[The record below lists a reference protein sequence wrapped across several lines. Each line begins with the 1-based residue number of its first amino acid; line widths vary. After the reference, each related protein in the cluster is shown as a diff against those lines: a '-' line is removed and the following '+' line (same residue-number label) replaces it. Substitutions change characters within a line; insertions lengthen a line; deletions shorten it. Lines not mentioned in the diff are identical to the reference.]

1 MIVKINFEEYLQ
13 LQKDSL
19 MLEFYDTVVSE
30 AGEGDDVEEFY
41 EAIFDEEGYKKAA
54 KKLEKDLRKKFGVE

>member
-19 MLEFYDTVVSE
+19 MLDFYETVTSE
-30 AGEGDDVEEFY
+30 IGEGDDVEEFY
-41 EAIFDEEGYKKAA
+41 ETIFDEEGYNKAV